1 MRFATSSDSL
11 LQVIESKKIR
21 NQTTFSSANGSAS
34 SFATSER
41 EELGLSPLPELN
53 YGEPYPAWT
62 RDHTMPITNDEID
75 AIFVDL
81 TNKFGFQRDNK
92 SNMLEHFM
100 VMLNSRSSRM
110 STEQALLSLHADYIG
125 GEHANYKKW
134 YFVTQVDVD
143 NEAIED
149 NSARKSKDS
158 KASIGLANLEGLE
171 EAWKKK
177 MNAMSNRE
185 RVRQVAL
192 YLLIWGEAAVVRYTS
207 ETLCFIFKIANDYYN
222 GRNCPVVPEGT
233 FLDDVISPLYLFI
246 RDQSYE
252 VSEGQFVK
260 REKDHDKIIGY
271 DDVNQTFWYPEAM
284 TRIKLSD
291 GTKLFDKPANE
302 RFSELK
308 NVDWKKAFRKT
319 YKEKRSWMH
328 LVANFSRVWIIHI
341 STFWYYTAA
350 NAQTLYLNPDKEIA
364 AEEASVQWSI
374 TALGGSIAT
383 IIMIMCCCSEYSYLQ
398 TTWRDTKE
406 LLRRLAILCV
416 FFIINT
422 APTFYCAFINRTGLI
437 SKVIAIVQLL
447 FSIAT
452 VCYFS
457 FVPSAQLFRKRKVVR
472 SRRDLAGQYFTAN
485 FPQLKRMD
493 RFMSIGLWACVFSCK
508 LLESYFFLALSFKDP
523 LKVMGLMRIENCTDA
538 IIGSIVCSNMPLIT
552 LFLMFIM
559 ALCLFFLDTYL
570 WYIIWN
576 TVFSVARSFYLGISI
591 WTPWRNIFSRLPK
604 RIHAKI
610 LATVDMEIRY
620 KPKVLCSQIWNA
632 IVISMYRE
640 HLVSVEHVQRL
651 LYQQVIKKSTNLISH
666 LKFYLSNSTQV
677 IDTDGKKTLK
687 PPTFFVSQE
696 DTAFKT
702 EYFPQQSEAE
712 RRIHFFAQSLTTPMP
727 EPQSVDRMPA
737 FTVLVV
743 SIM

>member
-1 MRFATSSDSL
+1 
-11 LQVIESKKIR
+11 
-21 NQTTFSSANGSAS
+21 
-34 SFATSER
+34 
-41 EELGLSPLPELN
+41 
-53 YGEPYPAWT
+53 
-62 RDHTMPITNDEID
+62 
-75 AIFVDL
+75 
-81 TNKFGFQRDNK
+81 
-92 SNMLEHFM
+92 
-100 VMLNSRSSRM
+100 
-110 STEQALLSLHADYIG
+110 
-125 GEHANYKKW
+125 
-134 YFVTQVDVD
+134 
-143 NEAIED
+143 
-149 NSARKSKDS
+149 
-158 KASIGLANLEGLE
+158 
-171 EAWKKK
+171 
-177 MNAMSNRE
+177 
-185 RVRQVAL
+185 
-192 YLLIWGEAAVVRYTS
+192 
-207 ETLCFIFKIANDYYN
+207 
-222 GRNCPVVPEGT
+222 
-233 FLDDVISPLYLFI
+233 
-246 RDQSYE
+246 
-252 VSEGQFVK
+252 
-260 REKDHDKIIGY
+260 
-271 DDVNQTFWYPEAM
+271 
-284 TRIKLSD
+284 
-291 GTKLFDKPANE
+291 
-302 RFSELK
+302 
-308 NVDWKKAFRKT
+308 
-319 YKEKRSWMH
+319 
-328 LVANFSRVWIIHI
+328 
-341 STFWYYTAA
+341 
-350 NAQTLYLNPDKEIA
+350 
-364 AEEASVQWSI
+364 
-374 TALGGSIAT
+374 
-383 IIMIMCCCSEYSYLQ
+383 
-398 TTWRDTKE
+398 
-406 LLRRLAILCV
+406 V

>member
-1 MRFATSSDSL
+1 
-11 LQVIESKKIR
+11 
-21 NQTTFSSANGSAS
+21 
-34 SFATSER
+34 
-41 EELGLSPLPELN
+41 
-53 YGEPYPAWT
+53 
-62 RDHTMPITNDEID
+62 
-75 AIFVDL
+75 
-81 TNKFGFQRDNK
+81 
-92 SNMLEHFM
+92 
-100 VMLNSRSSRM
+100 
-110 STEQALLSLHADYIG
+110 
-125 GEHANYKKW
+125 
-134 YFVTQVDVD
+134 
-143 NEAIED
+143 
-149 NSARKSKDS
+149 
-158 KASIGLANLEGLE
+158 
-171 EAWKKK
+171 
-177 MNAMSNRE
+177 
-185 RVRQVAL
+185 
-192 YLLIWGEAAVVRYTS
+192 
-207 ETLCFIFKIANDYYN
+207 
-222 GRNCPVVPEGT
+222 
-233 FLDDVISPLYLFI
+233 
-246 RDQSYE
+246 
-252 VSEGQFVK
+252 
-260 REKDHDKIIGY
+260 
-271 DDVNQTFWYPEAM
+271 
-284 TRIKLSD
+284 
-291 GTKLFDKPANE
+291 
-302 RFSELK
+302 
-308 NVDWKKAFRKT
+308 
-319 YKEKRSWMH
+319 
-328 LVANFSRVWIIHI
+328 
-341 STFWYYTAA
+341 
-350 NAQTLYLNPDKEIA
+350 
-364 AEEASVQWSI
+364 
-374 TALGGSIAT
+374 
-383 IIMIMCCCSEYSYLQ
+383 
-398 TTWRDTKE
+398 
-406 LLRRLAILCV
+406 
-416 FFIINT
+416 
-422 APTFYCAFINRTGLI
+422 
-437 SKVIAIVQLL
+437 
-447 FSIAT
+447 
-452 VCYFS
+452 
-457 FVPSAQLFRKRKVVR
+457 
-472 SRRDLAGQYFTAN
+472 
-485 FPQLKRMD
+485 
-493 RFMSIGLWACVFSCK
+493 MSIGLWACVFSCK